1 MTTPMATR
9 QPEAHDGTI
18 AHGGEP
24 HVPRTPEEAAKA
36 FRLGA
41 QLLRTLDRLMEEQ
54 AMEQPKAKTTE
65 KAKHKLTPRK

>member
-1 MTTPMATR
+1 MPR
-9 QPEAHDGTI
+9 QPKNKPDQA
-18 AHGGEP
+18 EP

-54 AMEQPKAKTTE
+54 AMEQPKE
-65 KAKHKLTPRK
+65 KAMEKSTKKPKPRK